1 MKKYFLCVFLIVTF
15 FNGYVF
21 ADSKDSLSIYGLV
34 KNPLNISMQDLTKFQ
49 STQVQLNEVLEN
61 GNFRGV
67 FYYQGVPLRILLELA
82 GIKKNTKN
90 NFSKSVDLAIA
101 VRNKKGAQI
110 ILSWGE
116 VFYRNSGE
124 ILIAT
129 AAVPI
134 MPHKDCKGCHSLEFY
149 KPLIDQLHRNICFP
163 KLVVAG
169 DSFAD
174 RSLEEIT
181 DIEVIDIAPIINVKK
196 EPKLFSKQF
205 RITGYGIKPLSLSD
219 ISQYP
224 RKNMRIKKIGA
235 GKGYHGILQV
245 SGASLKQ
252 ILEDAG
258 IKPDLNTVFI
268 VSAPDG
274 YRSLLSCGEVFL
286 SPSGDQIIIT
296 DRINGQSI
304 DSGGKFILLISND
317 LMADRWVKS
326 IEKIEVISISNKA
339 HGMAN
344 GPPYFPVAQ
353 HFSRQPQ

>member
-1 MKKYFLCVFLIVTF
+1 MKKYFLSVFLIVTF
-15 FNGYVF
+15 FTGYVF
-21 ADSKDSLSIYGLV
+21 ADSKDSLSLYGLV

-49 STQVQLNEVLEN
+49 STQVQMNEVTNDGE
-61 GNFRGV
+61 FRGV
-67 FYYQGVPLRILLELA
+67 FHYRGVPLRTLIELA
-82 GIKKNTKN
+82 CIKKNKKE
-90 NFSKSVDLAIA
+90 FSKSVDLAIA

-116 VFYRNSGE
+116 VFYRNPGE

-181 DIEVIDIAPIINVKK
+181 DIEVIDITPIINVKK

-224 RKNMRIKKIGA
+224 RKNMRLKKIGE
-235 GKGYHGILQV
+235 GKGYHGILQA

-252 ILEDAG
+252 ILENAG

-274 YRSLLSCGEVFL
+274 YRSLLSYGEVFL
-286 SPSGDQIIIT
+286 NPLGDRIIIA
-296 DRINGQSI
+296 DRIDGQSI
-304 DSGGKFILLISND
+304 DSGGKFILLISKD

-339 HGMAN
+339 LGL
-344 GPPYFPVAQ
+344 AQ
-353 HFSRQPQ
+353 KLKKFASKNVTDISQGK

>member
-15 FNGYVF
+15 FTGYVF
-21 ADSKDSLSIYGLV
+21 AESKDSLSIYGLV
-34 KNPLNISMQDLTKFQ
+34 KHPLNISMQDLTKFQ
-49 STQVQLNEVLEN
+49 SIQVQMNEVTNDGE
-61 GNFRGV
+61 FRGV
-67 FYYQGVPLRILLELA
+67 FHYCGVPLRTLLELA
-82 GIKKNTKN
+82 CIKKNKKE
-90 NFSKSVDLAIA
+90 FSKSVDLAIA
-101 VRNKKGAQI
+101 IRNKKGAQT

-134 MPHKDCKGCHSLEFY
+134 MPHKNCKGCHSLEFY
-149 KPLIDQLHRNICFP
+149 KPVIDQLYRNICFP
-163 KLVVAG
+163 KLVVAE

-181 DIEVIDIAPIINVKK
+181 DIEVIDITHGINIKK

-205 RITGYGIKPLSLSD
+205 TITGHGIKSLSFCD

-224 RKNMRIKKIGA
+224 RKNMRIKKVGE
-235 GKGYHGILQV
+235 GKGYHGILQA

-252 ILEDAG
+252 ILENAG
-258 IKPDLNTVFI
+258 VLPDLNTVFI

-274 YRSLLSCGEVFL
+274 YRSLLSWGEVFL
-286 SPSGDQIIIT
+286 SPSGDQIIIA

-304 DSGGKFILLISND
+304 DSGGKFILSVN
-317 LMADRWVKS
+317 
-326 IEKIEVISISNKA
+326 
-339 HGMAN
+339 
-344 GPPYFPVAQ
+344 F
-353 HFSRQPQ
+353 